1 MHSPSPHD
9 RNATFKAQVI
19 SSLMSLL
26 ALVPLPPCLPFPKC
40 PEIRVV
46 SNSHGFQSKTFEDFE
61 ATGFRSSIS
70 IFSHPRNPR
79 HLTLHVQMRQV
90 GCNTLCRNH
99 GQRQVLPV
107 LQPEIWR
114 KKQTT
119 CPTSP
124 EVWGC
129 NIHAKL
135 GNLGISTV
143 ESSLEQS
150 LALWMIEI
158 GTFGSIAISMLKG
171 WPMPPAPPTTQT
183 CKMCRNVS
191 LFEIRGHTWPDLP
204 KRNLARFPKGPKAK
218 CNRTLYFPITMST
231 GCDNTIVERTAAH
244 STCRSSQI
252 RPWSFLP
259 WLHTEKDE
267 CVSKWLQVLADV
279 MQKPWHATCYIRLLL
294 DSQSIIYSSCFIWI
308 YFMYVSSVPYI

>member
-1 MHSPSPHD
+1 MV
-9 RNATFKAQVI
+9 FKAKHLKI
-19 SSLMSLL
+19 LKP
-26 ALVPLPPCLPFPKC
+26 LVSGARLYFP
-40 PEIRVV
+40 I
-46 SNSHGFQSKTFEDFE
+46 QD
-61 ATGFRSSIS
+61 
-70 IFSHPRNPR
+70 
-79 HLTLHVQMRQV
+79 TLHFMFKCDRSAATPSAGTMASVKS
-90 GCNTLCRNH
+90 CRSCSEKH
-99 GQRQVLPV
+99 L
-107 LQPEIWR
+107 WR

-135 GNLGISTV
+135 GNLGISAV
-143 ESSLEQS
+143 ESSLEQY

-183 CKMCRNVS
+183 CKMRRNVS

-204 KRNLARFPKGPKAK
+204 KRNLAWFPKGPKAK

-259 WLHTEKDE
+259 WLHTETDG